1 MKKIN
6 IISVFVLLLI
16 FGGCQQMDPKETI
29 NQGNAEISIARLLDR
44 SEQIQMSQEWDQVQN
59 NYAKLKNRLT
69 LDPTDV
75 DAALKLVLLFTQEAR
90 VTGEHGHYY
99 PAAMHILAD
108 LEKEEVELSQD
119 EEFFALCLRSGVLMS
134 LHQFEKALK
143 VAQNAV
149 QLNPYN
155 AQIYGVLVD
164 ANVELGNYDEAV
176 KAADKMVSI
185 RPDLRSYARVSYLR
199 QIFGDMPGAI
209 EAMKM
214 AVSAG
219 FPPYEETSWARYQL
233 AKLYEATSD
242 YETARVLYNQILGD
256 RPGYPFAVAAIAHLE
271 RMDGNPERAIELY
284 DEAILAIPEVSF
296 YVDKAEILYGL
307 NLNAEADSIMNE
319 VFLMIKD
326 DEKSGHNMDLYSSQI
341 YSEVLDNQD
350 KALEFALKEYET
362 RPLNIEVNKRLALIY
377 ARLGDMKSTRL
388 HLDLALRTDV
398 DDAELKELQE
408 KLKMES

>member
-1 MKKIN
+1 
-6 IISVFVLLLI
+6 
-16 FGGCQQMDPKETI
+16 
-29 NQGNAEISIARLLDR
+29 
-44 SEQIQMSQEWDQVQN
+44 
-59 NYAKLKNRLT
+59 
-69 LDPTDV
+69 
-75 DAALKLVLLFTQEAR
+75 
-90 VTGEHGHYY
+90 
-99 PAAMHILAD
+99 
-108 LEKEEVELSQD
+108 
-119 EEFFALCLRSGVLMS
+119 MS

-233 AKLYEATSD
+233 AKLYEATKD
-242 YETARVLYNQILGD
+242 YKTARLLYNQILLD
-256 RPGYPFAVAAIAHLE
+256 RPGYPFAVAAVAHLE
-271 RMDGNPERAIELY
+271 RMEGNPERAIELY
-284 DEAILAIPEVSF
+284 DEAIQAIPEVSF

-307 NLNAEADSIMNE
+307 NLSAEADSIMND

-326 DEKSGHNMDLYSSQI
+326 DQESGHNMDLYSSQI
-341 YSEVLDNQD
+341 YSEVLNNQD

-377 ARLGDMKSTRL
+377 ARLGDTKSTRL